1 MIGQRAAI
9 YVRCSTVQQNLDIQ
23 LNDLNRYIEA
33 RGLQLIETFQDHGVS
48 GTKDSR
54 PALDRMMKMA
64 RQRKFNFVIVWRL
77 DRLGR
82 NTRHLLSILDELQ
95 NLQISLVSHQE
106 GFDLSTPLGRVV
118 ATVLAALSS
127 FEREILRERVIAGVH
142 NARAKGKKLGRP
154 QAGSKDAVLELRA
167 KGMTLRAISREL
179 GISHGTV
186 VNYLKGCSN
195 L

>member
-1 MIGQRAAI
+1 VIGQRAAI

-23 LNDLNRYIEA
+23 LNDLGCYVEA

-54 PALDRMMKMA
+54 PALDRMMRMA
-64 RQRKFNFVIVWRL
+64 RQRKFDFVIVWRL

-82 NTRHLLSILDELQ
+82 NSRHLLTILDELQ
-95 NLQISLVSHQE
+95 NLQVSLVSHQE
-106 GFDLSTPLGRVV
+106 GFDLSTPIGRVV

-154 QAGSKDAVLELRA
+154 QAGSKDEVLKLRA